1 MQCISPFSIPLARR
15 GREGSIINNMNRR
28 YNSFGAYVKNRFGG
42 TVYKVNV
49 DAGFTCPNRDGTL
62 GTSGCLY
69 CNNDSFRP
77 NSCRPSL
84 PVDDQIRKGIAYIKK
99 RYHAEKFLVYFQPY
113 TNTYAPVA
121 ELERLYKDAL
131 SEPSVIGLAIGTRPD
146 AVDSSKISLLQSLAE
161 KYFIL
166 VEYGMQS
173 IYDKSL
179 EFIQRGHDY
188 GAFLAALELTAN
200 RGIFIGTHI
209 IVGFP
214 TETREE
220 MLSMADELSHLP
232 VEFLKIH
239 QLQVIKDTPLETIY
253 RENPF
258 YVFEY
263 EEYLDFVIEFLERLT
278 PRIVLQRLFATAP
291 DNILIAPQW
300 GKNRQ
305 EILRDIEKRLEG
317 KNAYQGKMLRVHELK

>member
-1 MQCISPFSIPLARR
+1 M
-15 GREGSIINNMNRR
+15 
-28 YNSFGAYVKNRFGG
+28 KNRFGT

-49 DAGFTCPNRDGTL
+49 DAGFTCPNRDGTV

-84 PVDDQIRKGIAYIKK
+84 PVDDQIRKGMAYIRK

-113 TNTYAPVA
+113 TNTYAPVD

-131 SEPSVIGLAIGTRPD
+131 SEPSVVGLAIGTRPD

-161 KYFIL
+161 KYFVL

-173 IYDKSL
+173 MYDKSL
-179 EFIQRGHDY
+179 EFVRRGHDY
-188 GAFLAALELTAN
+188 RAFLAALEITRG

-220 MLSMADELSHLP
+220 MLSMADEISHLP

-239 QLQVIKDTPLETIY
+239 QLQVVRDTPLENIY
-253 RENPF
+253 REDPF
-258 YVFEY
+258 HVFGY
-263 EEYLDFVIEFLERLT
+263 EEYLEFVTEFLERLT

-291 DNILIAPQW
+291 DSILIAPEW
-300 GKNRQ
+300 GKKRQ
-305 EILRDIEKRLEG
+305 EILRDIERRLE
-317 KNAYQGKMLRVHELK
+317 ARDTWQGKKLKAHARSVI